1 MDLFNDIDF
10 NDDNDI
16 LTSSILSNDVEKIA
30 NRFAKEIDWMK
41 VSYEIYDHYLIILDK
56 DSYEDYNK
64 GEQLTF
70 DNVKLPFNPDCICL
84 TFKFNNNYTRIEYI
98 QVYPYMYSTNP
109 TRISD
114 DDFYVIKFANILYD
128 EYDIITDKI
137 IYGYDDITYNNIR
150 VSFCVI
156 YNRRRAKSNND
167 YTISDGFASNF
178 PKLLNIKSECIA
190 NIVYVRQLSI
200 QDETTCIS
208 LLNSLLKQFNK
219 VMVNTCTTC
228 IDNIPIYQLDK
239 KNPKFFDILADNS
252 EIRYDGDDYAI
263 IDKNKIN
270 KLNKLN
276 LMEKMNKEK
285 CQQKYINENLFD
297 DFDDI
302 LNDTDNNSEILGN
315 QLLPVEEYLLNF
327 FKTHDNEDYQYEIY
341 QTYLIIKSKLSKN
354 MGEFK
359 TPDNDIIP
367 IAVDDIF
374 CIIKFD
380 NKHKNIDYIIF
391 NKYDDNENDTV
402 IIKLPLFTLQIDL
415 YEQFKV
421 KIKSIYISTN
431 RWHKTLT
438 YGNADIIARKAYRG
452 FIENRNIP
460 ENAYENIP
468 SKILTIGIPK
478 FLTAS
483 GEYIDKI
490 YVTTLRFSNITIC
503 FSFLNQLYIHTKDGM
518 VVVDTMNGIKIKDKN
533 FVSHKKLMDD
543 RILKEL
549 FYTDMRWFTLHRL
562 FFERLK
568 DKNILKE
575 NINQNHLY
583 KSLVESIAISV
594 KKSINEDKYDYGHH
608 APSSHLKQRIQR
620 VLTNKFGYASLR
632 EVSRRIGNRDFYI
645 ANRTNVPNYPSKFE
659 IAVVERSKKNEDNFR
674 IPISRKGEMDILS
687 DDNIKYVLFPR
698 YIGTSN
704 IDYIVYILD
713 KDDIKEIYDNL
724 KSILDRCKEEIKQG
738 KRDRKTIK
746 VNKSISDKWKNF
758 LAPTAGAD
766 GVCLS
771 NNCLKELAIDTFK
784 LYNNMY

>member
-16 LTSSILSNDVEKIA
+16 LASAILYNDVKEIA
-30 NRFAKEIDWMK
+30 HRFAEEIDWMK
-41 VSYEIYDHYLIILDK
+41 VSYEIYDHYLVMLDK
-56 DSYEDYNK
+56 DCYKDYNK
-64 GEQLTF
+64 GEQLTY
-70 DNVKLPFNPDCICL
+70 DNVKLPFNPDCIYL
-84 TFKFNNNYTRIEYI
+84 IFKFNSNYTRLEYI
-98 QVYPYMYSTNP
+98 QVYPYMYSNNKTH
-109 TRISD
+109 IVD

-137 IYGYDDITYNNIR
+137 IYGYDDITDNNVR
-150 VSFCVI
+150 DSFCVI
-156 YNRRRAKSNND
+156 YNKQRAHSNND
-167 YTISDGFASNF
+167 YTISDGFANNF

-200 QDETTCIS
+200 YDETTCIS

-252 EIRYDGDDYAI
+252 EIRYDGDYYAI
-263 IDKNKIN
+263 IDKNTIN
-270 KLNKLN
+270 KLKQVS
-276 LMEKMNKEK
+276 EKMN
-285 CQQKYINENLFD
+285 
-297 DFDDI
+297 
-302 LNDTDNNSEILGN
+302 NN
-315 QLLPVEEYLLNF
+315 Q
-327 FKTHDNEDYQYEIY
+327 
-341 QTYLIIKSKLSKN
+341 
-354 MGEFK
+354 
-359 TPDNDIIP
+359 
-367 IAVDDIF
+367 
-374 CIIKFD
+374 
-380 NKHKNIDYIIF
+380 
-391 NKYDDNENDTV
+391 
-402 IIKLPLFTLQIDL
+402 
-415 YEQFKV
+415 
-421 KIKSIYISTN
+421 
-431 RWHKTLT
+431 
-438 YGNADIIARKAYRG
+438 
-452 FIENRNIP
+452 
-460 ENAYENIP
+460 
-468 SKILTIGIPK
+468 
-478 FLTAS
+478 
-483 GEYIDKI
+483 
-490 YVTTLRFSNITIC
+490 
-503 FSFLNQLYIHTKDGM
+503 
-518 VVVDTMNGIKIKDKN
+518 
-533 FVSHKKLMDD
+533 
-543 RILKEL
+543 
-549 FYTDMRWFTLHRL
+549 
-562 FFERLK
+562 
-568 DKNILKE
+568 
-575 NINQNHLY
+575 LY
-583 KSLVESIAISV
+583 KSLIESIAISV

-645 ANRTNVPNYPSKFE
+645 ANRTNIPNYPSKFE

-771 NNCLKELAIDTFK
+771 NNCLKELAVDTFK
-784 LYNNMY
+784 LYDNMY

>member
-16 LTSSILSNDVEKIA
+16 LTSSILSNDVKEIA
-30 NRFAKEIDWMK
+30 HRFAEEIDWMK
-41 VSYEIYDHYLIILDK
+41 VSYEIYDHYLIMLDK
-56 DSYEDYNK
+56 DCYTDYNK
-64 GEQLTF
+64 SELLTF
-70 DNVKLPFNPDCICL
+70 DNVKLPFNPDCIYL

-98 QVYPYMYSTNP
+98 QVYPYMYSTNK

-114 DDFYVIKFANILYD
+114 DDFYIIKFANILYD
-128 EYDIITDKI
+128 EYNIITDKI
-137 IYGYDDITYNNIR
+137 IYGYDDITYNNAR
-150 VSFCVI
+150 DSFCVI
-156 YNRRRAKSNND
+156 YNKQRAHSNND
-167 YTISDGFASNF
+167 YTISDGFANNF

-263 IDKNKIN
+263 IDKNTIN
-270 KLNKLN
+270 KLKQVS
-276 LMEKMNKEK
+276 EKMN
-285 CQQKYINENLFD
+285 
-297 DFDDI
+297 
-302 LNDTDNNSEILGN
+302 NN
-315 QLLPVEEYLLNF
+315 Q
-327 FKTHDNEDYQYEIY
+327 
-341 QTYLIIKSKLSKN
+341 
-354 MGEFK
+354 
-359 TPDNDIIP
+359 
-367 IAVDDIF
+367 
-374 CIIKFD
+374 
-380 NKHKNIDYIIF
+380 
-391 NKYDDNENDTV
+391 
-402 IIKLPLFTLQIDL
+402 
-415 YEQFKV
+415 
-421 KIKSIYISTN
+421 
-431 RWHKTLT
+431 
-438 YGNADIIARKAYRG
+438 
-452 FIENRNIP
+452 
-460 ENAYENIP
+460 
-468 SKILTIGIPK
+468 
-478 FLTAS
+478 
-483 GEYIDKI
+483 
-490 YVTTLRFSNITIC
+490 
-503 FSFLNQLYIHTKDGM
+503 
-518 VVVDTMNGIKIKDKN
+518 
-533 FVSHKKLMDD
+533 
-543 RILKEL
+543 
-549 FYTDMRWFTLHRL
+549 
-562 FFERLK
+562 
-568 DKNILKE
+568 
-575 NINQNHLY
+575 LY
-583 KSLVESIAISV
+583 KSLIESIAISI

-698 YIGTSN
+698 YIGTNN

-771 NNCLKELAIDTFK
+771 NNCLKELAVDTFK
-784 LYNNMY
+784 LYDNMY

>member
-10 NDDNDI
+10 NDDNNI
-16 LTSSILSNDVEKIA
+16 LTSSILSNDVKEIA
-30 NRFAKEIDWMK
+30 DRFAKEIDWMK
-41 VSYEIYDHYLIILDK
+41 VSYEIYDHYLIMLDK
-56 DSYEDYNK
+56 DYYEDYNK
-64 GEQLTF
+64 GELLTF
-70 DNVKLPFNPDCICL
+70 NNVKLPFNTDCVYL
-84 TFKFNNNYTRIEYI
+84 TFKFNNNYTKIEYI
-98 QVYPYMYSTNP
+98 QVYPYIYSTNK
-109 TRISD
+109 TLIVD
-114 DDFYVIKFANILYD
+114 NDFYIIKFANILYD
-128 EYDIITDKI
+128 EYNIITDKI
-137 IYGYDDITYNNIR
+137 IYGYDNIAYNNVR
-150 VSFCVI
+150 DSFCVI
-156 YNRRRAKSNND
+156 YNKQRAHSNND
-167 YTISDGFASNF
+167 YPISDGFASNF

-200 QDETTCIS
+200 QGETTCIS

-219 VMVNTCTTC
+219 VKINTCTTC
-228 IDNIPIYQLDK
+228 IDNIPIYQFDK
-239 KNPKFFDILADNS
+239 RNPKFFDILADNS
-252 EIRYDGDDYAI
+252 EIRYDGDGYAI
-263 IDKNKIN
+263 IDKNTIN

-276 LMEKMNKEK
+276 LMEKMNKGK

-302 LNDTDNNSEILGN
+302 LNDTGNNSEILGN

-341 QTYLIIKSKLSKN
+341 QTYLIIKLKLSKN

-359 TPDNDIIP
+359 TPDNDVIP
-367 IAVDDIF
+367 VAVDDIF

-391 NKYDDNENDTV
+391 NKYDDDENDTV

-533 FVSHKKLMDD
+533 FISHKKLMDD

-583 KSLVESIAISV
+583 KSLVESIAISI

-771 NNCLKELAIDTFK
+771 NNCLKELAVDTFK
-784 LYNNMY
+784 LYDNMY

>member
-16 LTSSILSNDVEKIA
+16 LTSSILSNDVKEIA
-30 NRFAKEIDWMK
+30 HRFAEEIDWMK
-41 VSYEIYDHYLIILDK
+41 VSYEIYDHYLIMLDK
-56 DSYEDYNK
+56 DCYKDYNK

-70 DNVKLPFNPDCICL
+70 DNVKLPFNPDCIYL

-98 QVYPYMYSTNP
+98 QVYPYMYSTNK
-109 TRISD
+109 TRIVD

-137 IYGYDDITYNNIR
+137 IYGYDDITYNNVR
-150 VSFCVI
+150 DSFCVI
-156 YNRRRAKSNND
+156 YNKQRAHSNND
-167 YTISDGFASNF
+167 YPISDGFASNF

-228 IDNIPIYQLDK
+228 IDNIPIYQFDK
-239 KNPKFFDILADNS
+239 RNPKFFDILADNS

-263 IDKNKIN
+263 IDKNTIN
-270 KLNKLN
+270 KLKQVS
-276 LMEKMNKEK
+276 EKMN
-285 CQQKYINENLFD
+285 
-297 DFDDI
+297 
-302 LNDTDNNSEILGN
+302 NN
-315 QLLPVEEYLLNF
+315 Q
-327 FKTHDNEDYQYEIY
+327 
-341 QTYLIIKSKLSKN
+341 
-354 MGEFK
+354 
-359 TPDNDIIP
+359 
-367 IAVDDIF
+367 
-374 CIIKFD
+374 
-380 NKHKNIDYIIF
+380 
-391 NKYDDNENDTV
+391 
-402 IIKLPLFTLQIDL
+402 
-415 YEQFKV
+415 
-421 KIKSIYISTN
+421 
-431 RWHKTLT
+431 
-438 YGNADIIARKAYRG
+438 
-452 FIENRNIP
+452 
-460 ENAYENIP
+460 
-468 SKILTIGIPK
+468 
-478 FLTAS
+478 
-483 GEYIDKI
+483 
-490 YVTTLRFSNITIC
+490 
-503 FSFLNQLYIHTKDGM
+503 
-518 VVVDTMNGIKIKDKN
+518 
-533 FVSHKKLMDD
+533 
-543 RILKEL
+543 
-549 FYTDMRWFTLHRL
+549 
-562 FFERLK
+562 
-568 DKNILKE
+568 
-575 NINQNHLY
+575 LY
-583 KSLVESIAISV
+583 KSLIESIAVSV

-645 ANRTNVPNYPSKFE
+645 ANRTNIPNYPSKFE

-771 NNCLKELAIDTFK
+771 NNCLKELAVDTFK
-784 LYNNMY
+784 LYDNMY

>member
-16 LTSSILSNDVEKIA
+16 LTSSILSNDVKEIA
-30 NRFAKEIDWMK
+30 HRFAEEIDWMK
-41 VSYEIYDHYLIILDK
+41 VSYEIYDHYLIMLDK

-70 DNVKLPFNPDCICL
+70 DNVKLPFNPDCVYL
-84 TFKFNNNYTRIEYI
+84 TFKFNNNYTKIEYI
-98 QVYPYMYSTNP
+98 QVYPYVYSTNK
-109 TRISD
+109 TFIID

-128 EYDIITDKI
+128 EYNIITDKI
-137 IYGYDDITYNNIR
+137 IYGYDNIAYNNVR
-150 VSFCVI
+150 DSFCVI
-156 YNRRRAKSNND
+156 YNKQRAHSNND
-167 YTISDGFASNF
+167 YPISDEFASNF

-190 NIVYVRQLSI
+190 NIVYVSQLSI

-219 VMVNTCTTC
+219 VMVNICTTC

-263 IDKNKIN
+263 IDKNTIN
-270 KLNKLN
+270 KLKQVS
-276 LMEKMNKEK
+276 EKMN
-285 CQQKYINENLFD
+285 
-297 DFDDI
+297 
-302 LNDTDNNSEILGN
+302 NN
-315 QLLPVEEYLLNF
+315 Q
-327 FKTHDNEDYQYEIY
+327 
-341 QTYLIIKSKLSKN
+341 
-354 MGEFK
+354 
-359 TPDNDIIP
+359 
-367 IAVDDIF
+367 
-374 CIIKFD
+374 
-380 NKHKNIDYIIF
+380 
-391 NKYDDNENDTV
+391 
-402 IIKLPLFTLQIDL
+402 
-415 YEQFKV
+415 
-421 KIKSIYISTN
+421 
-431 RWHKTLT
+431 
-438 YGNADIIARKAYRG
+438 
-452 FIENRNIP
+452 
-460 ENAYENIP
+460 
-468 SKILTIGIPK
+468 
-478 FLTAS
+478 
-483 GEYIDKI
+483 
-490 YVTTLRFSNITIC
+490 
-503 FSFLNQLYIHTKDGM
+503 
-518 VVVDTMNGIKIKDKN
+518 
-533 FVSHKKLMDD
+533 
-543 RILKEL
+543 
-549 FYTDMRWFTLHRL
+549 
-562 FFERLK
+562 
-568 DKNILKE
+568 
-575 NINQNHLY
+575 LY
-583 KSLVESIAISV
+583 KSLIESIAISI

-659 IAVVERSKKNEDNFR
+659 MAVVERSKKNEDNFR

-771 NNCLKELAIDTFK
+771 NNCLKELAVDTFK